1 MTKVNDEIAEFHMAL
16 QIMDNMDTGLVVLD
30 LDCNVCTWNSFMRSY
45 SGIEA
50 EFIIGKSVFDFFP
63 DLPSHWLKAKMNSA
77 RKLKMR
83 GFSSWEDRE
92 YLFKF
97 NNFSPVSN
105 GVSVM
110 YQNIVFMPLHSLGGD
125 VTHICL
131 MIHDVSDIAKKKLH
145 LRESNQKLSHLS
157 RTDGLTGLYNRAHWE
172 LCLSEQFSQCETLSS
187 TATLVIFDIDLFK
200 KVNDTYGH
208 SAGDGV
214 IRNTAY
220 LLKKTA
226 RQGDS
231 CGRYGG
237 EEFTALLPNTS
248 SDQALFFAERLRHRI
263 EKSLVDAD
271 GEQISYT
278 ISLGICE
285 YKPTMQNY
293 LQWLES
299 ADKALYSSKQ
309 NGRNRSTIFE
319 ESDK

>member
-1 MTKVNDEIAEFHMAL
+1 MSIDTHEISEFHMAL
-16 QIMDNMDTGLVVLD
+16 QIMDNMDAGLVVLD
-30 LDCNVCTWNSFMRSY
+30 LDYNVCTWNSFMRSY

-50 EFIIGKSVFDFFP
+50 GIIIGKSVFDFFP
-63 DLPSHWLKAKMNSA
+63 DLPKHWLKAKIEA
-77 RKLKMR
+77 AKKLKMR
-83 GFSSWEDRE
+83 GFSSWEDRP

-105 GVSVM
+105 GLSVM
-110 YQNIVFMPLHSLGGD
+110 YQNVVFTPLLSLSGQ
-125 VTHICL
+125 VTHISL

-172 LCLSEQFSQCETLSS
+172 QCLSEQFAQCDTLSS
-187 TATLVIFDIDLFK
+187 TATLVIFDIDFFK

-226 RQGDS
+226 RQGDH

-237 EEFTALLPNTS
+237 EEFTALLPNTTS
-248 SDQALFFAERLRHRI
+248 EQALFFAERLRKRVEQSI
-263 EKSLVDAD
+263 VDAD
-271 GEQISYT
+271 DSQIRYT
-278 ISLGICE
+278 ISLGVCE
-285 YKPTMQNY
+285 FDPKMKNH

-309 NGRNRSTIFE
+309 NGRNQSTIYQ
-319 ESDK
+319 